1 MKVLKLVEPGKLEF
15 EERPLPMPGANEVVL
30 KMKYCGICGSDVSI
44 YQGKHPY
51 ASYPRVMGHEICAE
65 LGGEFVSVDPY
76 FTCGYCP
83 ACTSGKRNCCL
94 GNQTMGV
101 QRDGAYAE
109 YITVPESK
117 IIYNKTFL
125 DPKLLALTEP
135 FSVALHAIR
144 RAGIKP
150 SDRVMIFGAGPI
162 GAYCAFIINN
172 MQAEANIAD
181 LYDEKLQTAVKLGA
195 HICYNIKTT
204 TLANGYDCC
213 IDASG
218 SIEAITNC
226 FKYVNAGG
234 KVVLIGHSEDIV
246 PVPHSDIIK
255 KELTIFAS
263 RNSVELNEA
272 QVKMKEGVTDL
283 RDGITHIV
291 PFAEVPEFF
300 KTLPNEKVTKALIEF

>member
-15 EERPLPMPGANEVVL
+15 EERPTPVPREFEVLL
-30 KMKYCGICGSDVSI
+30 KMKYCGICGSDISV

-51 ASYPRVMGHEICAE
+51 ASYPRIMGHEICAE
-65 LGGEFVSVDPY
+65 LFGESVSVNPY
-76 FTCGYCP
+76 FPCGTCNTCIE
-83 ACTSGKRNCCL
+83 GKRNCCL
-94 GNQTMGV
+94 KSQTMGV
-101 QRDGAYAE
+101 QCDGAYAE
-109 YITVPESK
+109 YITVPKEHV
-117 IIYNKTFL
+117 IYNVSGL
-125 DPKLLALTEP
+125 SQKLLALTEP
-135 FSVALHAIR
+135 FSIALHAIK
-144 RAGIKP
+144 RANLKP

-162 GAYCAFIINN
+162 GTFCAFLINN

-195 HICYNIKTT
+195 HICYNIKSA

-218 SIEAITNC
+218 SSEAINNC

-234 KVVLIGHSEDIV
+234 KVVLIGHSNDMV
-246 PVPHSDIIK
+246 PFPHSDIIK

-272 QVKMKEGVTDL
+272 QTKMREGMHDL
-283 RDGITHIV
+283 EDAITHIV

-300 KTLPNEKVTKALIEF
+300 KTIPYDKVTKALIEF